1 MEEIIIGIARKS
13 RKTQNI
19 QRQVRNILAQYPNAR
34 IVKITHCG
42 ATVIGYKEFQKVI
55 NEAKAGMKNK
65 KYKLVFDSAS
75 RMSRDS
81 EGGCNLYEDL
91 FNHNVD
97 IEFLK
102 EPQINT
108 AVYKKVRDNQINIQ
122 VSTGNKATDE
132 FMNAI
137 IEAIN
142 KYTIELAKE
151 QIKKVFD
158 QAQKELEDIHTRT
171 AEGLVTAKE
180 EGKRVGLSKGSKL
193 TTKKEKKAKEII
205 LKHSKLFNG
214 TLNDTECRKLAGVSR
229 NSYYKYKAE
238 LVEEIKGIAA

>member
-1 MEEIIIGIARKS
+1 MEEIIIGVVRKS
-13 RKTQNI
+13 TRKQHI
-19 QRQVRNILAQYPNAR
+19 ERQVRNILAKYPNAR
-34 IVKITHCG
+34 IVRITHCG
-42 ATVIGYKEFQKVI
+42 ATVIGYKDFQKVI
-55 NEAKAGMKNK
+55 NEAKAGTVNR

-81 EGGCNLYEDL
+81 EGGCQLYEDL
-91 FNHNVD
+91 FNHNVS

-102 EPQINT
+102 EPHINT
-108 AVYKKVRDNQINIQ
+108 EVFKKALDNQIKLQ
-122 VSTGNKATDE
+122 VTTGNEATDKL
-132 FMNAI
+132 
-137 IEAIN
+137 IN
-142 KYTIELAKE
+142 TVIKALNDYTIALAKE

-171 AEGLVTAKE
+171 SEGILTAKL

-214 TLNDTECRKLAGVSR
+214 TLNDIECRKLAGVSR

-238 LVEEIKGIAA
+238 LKELETMVA

>member
-1 MEEIIIGIARKS
+1 MEEIVIGIARKS

-42 ATVIGYKEFQKVI
+42 ATVIGYKEFENVI
-55 NEAKAGMKNK
+55 NEVKAGKPNK

-81 EGGCNLYEDL
+81 DGGCKLYEEL
-91 FNHNVD
+91 FNCNVC

-102 EPQINT
+102 EPHINT
-108 AVYKKVRDNQINIQ
+108 EVYKKVRDNQINIQ

-158 QAQKELEDIHTRT
+158 QAQKELEDLHIRT

-180 EGKRVGLSKGSKL
+180 EGKRVGLPKGTKL
-193 TTKKEKKAKEII
+193 TTKKKEKAKEII
-205 LKHSKLFNG
+205 LKHSKTFNG
-214 TLNDTECRKLAGVSR
+214 TLDDTECILLAGVCR
-229 NSYYKYKAE
+229 NSYYTYKKE

>member
-1 MEEIIIGIARKS
+1 MEEIVIGIARKS

-55 NEAKAGMKNK
+55 NEAKAGMGNK

-180 EGKRVGLSKGSKL
+180 EGKRVGLPKGSKL
-193 TTKKEKKAKEII
+193 TTKKEKKAKEVI
-205 LKHSKLFNG
+205 LKHSKTFNG
-214 TLNDTECRKLAGVSR
+214 TLSDTECIKLAGICR
-229 NSYYKYKAE
+229 NSYYTYKKE
-238 LVEEIKGIAA
+238 LVEEIKGIAV